1 MKSPLRKMGGI
12 IVSGLGA
19 QIFLPFFGG
28 GGWGGGGGGCRIK
41 SNIQLFS

>member
-1 MKSPLRKMGGI
+1 MKSPVRKMGGI

-28 GGWGGGGGGCRIK
+28 GGGGGGGGCRIK
-41 SNIQLFS
+41 RNIQLFS